1 MTVAIREVANAI
13 RKHVDGPLAGHIFD
27 PRRAF
32 DDPQGLAF
40 AVSALRDAIVEPPP
54 NLLPLMPVC
63 DGSFACIICDR
74 DILDT
79 TLDQGEA
86 FEVVRWHL
94 GLVAPDRQGEILD
107 LNPIDYL
114 ESFSRELGAREA
126 ARKAVDRVAHDYYQN
141 YVVKQERPR
150 PSALRPVQLA
160 CQNVIIGLAALRHD
174 AVFDGLR
181 VEAYASC
188 EVPHLATGEADRAM
202 AALIMCDAFQSG
214 GTMEIRFGKPG
225 GGERPVPHALRR
237 FARVR
242 GLKVGARDRNS
253 ISPKEARDLFLA
265 VTPMS
270 DDLRHCAFEAFDA
283 GRISPERL
291 CYALISDIWSDI
303 ELTFLLG
310 TTPRASTILEGGS
323 EPSDRIARSA
333 ESESCRAAVML
344 GTLLARLQNGPGGA
358 GADAVNVDED
368 ARTPTTWS
376 IRQEVAAVAFAAHRG
391 QPFPWTPPGVPP
403 RPEEEREAI
412 IVLPRPM
419 PHFLDV
425 EMLTQIQAEEP
436 DAAVFLLVPD
446 DADMSAFLGVPSLR
460 CPQTLDL
467 LDQTAR
473 GRLDKM
479 RISRR

>member
-1 MTVAIREVANAI
+1 MTVPMREVAEAI
-13 RKHVDGPLAGHIFD
+13 RKHSNGPLSDRIFHLGGNLSD
-27 PRRAF
+27 PH
-32 DDPQGLAF
+32 GLAF
-40 AVSALRDAIVEPPP
+40 AVSALRDAIVEPPAH
-54 NLLPLMPVC
+54 LLPLMPVC
-63 DGSFACIICDR
+63 DGSFACIVCDR
-74 DILDT
+74 DVLDG

-94 GLVAPDRQGEILD
+94 GLVDPERQGEILD
-107 LNPIDYL
+107 INPIDYL
-114 ESFSRELGAREA
+114 ESFAREVGAREA
-126 ARKAVDRVAHDYYQN
+126 ARKAVDRVAHEYYQD
-141 YVVKQERPR
+141 YVIKQERPR
-150 PSALRPVQLA
+150 PSDRRPVQLA

-202 AALIMCDAFQSG
+202 AALMLCDAFQSG
-214 GTMEIRFGKPG
+214 GTMEIRFGRPG
-225 GGERPVPHALRR
+225 KGERPIPHALRR

-242 GLKVGARDRNS
+242 GLEIGARDRNS

-270 DDLRHCAFEAFDA
+270 DELRYYAFEAFDA

-291 CYALISDIWSDI
+291 CYALMADIWRDI

-310 TTPRASTILEGGS
+310 TTARASTILEGGS
-323 EPSDRIARSA
+323 EPSDRFARSA
-333 ESESCRAAVML
+333 EAESCRAALMV
-344 GTLLARLQNGPGGA
+344 GTLLARLQNGPEDM

-368 ARTPTTWS
+368 ARTSATWA
-376 IRQEVAAVAFAAHRG
+376 IRPEVAAVAFSARPD
-391 QPFPWTPPGVPP
+391 QSIPWATRGVPP
-403 RPEEEREAI
+403 RLEADREAI

-419 PHFLDV
+419 LHPADV
-425 EMLTQIQAEEP
+425 ELLAQIEAEEP
-436 DAAVFLLVPD
+436 DAAVFLLVPN
-446 DADMSAFLGVPSLR
+446 DADMSVFAGVPSLR